1 MAKAYGKRRNYRKK
15 SAPKKRTYK
24 KRSTVSAAVR
34 QYVSRSIKVASENKV
49 VNWQYGG
56 VLLPF
61 NAAASGWYTSN
72 FFQISPNI
80 SNLTVN
86 QNTHQAGR
94 IGNQIKTRN
103 AVFKFILTPR
113 PYNATTNPSP
123 VPQMIRCVIL
133 SSKQTPVDIIP
144 FSDFQNYMFQNGSSS
159 IGPLSGILDMVSDFN
174 KDLFTIYMDKKF
186 KLGFAWNSLVQ
197 AQPQG
202 FNNNDYKMNI
212 IQKINITKY
221 LAAHYRFNDAN
232 SDPTS
237 GKSLYVMF
245 LQCNADGTGSSSL
258 YIQSQIA
265 IDVDYTYEE

>member
-1 MAKAYGKRRNYRKK
+1 MKFYGKRRAN
-15 SAPKKRTYK
+15 YK
-24 KRSTVSAAVR
+24 KRPKSTKKRPTKRRGVSAAVK
-34 QYVSRSIKVASENKV
+34 QYVSRSIKVASENKI

-56 VLLPF
+56 QLYPF
-61 NAAASGWYTSN
+61 NAAASAWYSNN

-94 IGNQIKTRN
+94 IGNQIKTVN
-103 AVFKFILTPR
+103 AVLKFILTPR
-113 PYNATTNPSP
+113 PYNATTNPTQ
-123 VPQMIRCVIL
+123 VPQMMRVVIL

-144 FSDFQNYMFQNGSSS
+144 FTDFQNYMFQNGSSS
-159 IGPLSGILDMVSDFN
+159 VGPLSGILDMVSDFN
-174 KDLFTIYMDKKF
+174 KDLFTIYYDKKF

-197 AQPQG
+197 ATPQG
-202 FNNNDYKMNI
+202 YNNNDYKMNI

-221 LAAHYRFNDAN
+221 LAKNYRFNDAN

-245 LQCNADGTGSSSL
+245 LQCNADGTGSSSIA
-258 YIQSQIA
+258 IQSQIA
-265 IDVDYTYEE
+265 MDVDYTYEE